1 MKHYLGKSRRFIKF
15 ANINSKFHAEMLN
28 RTWDIWNFLNQCF
41 QTRMHSSRMSTGRTL
56 TVFRWRPPPKIW
68 RNPPPKKTPPK
79 NLEEPPQKET
89 PPKIWKPPL
98 KIWRNPP
105 RKFGGTLPPPCGQ
118 THACENI
125 TLAKTSF
132 RPVKIGFY
140 TIFWKCSYM
149 KFTHKIHMN
158 TEKVCIH

>member
-1 MKHYLGKSRRFIKF
+1 
-15 ANINSKFHAEMLN
+15 
-28 RTWDIWNFLNQCF
+28 
-41 QTRMHSSRMSTGRTL
+41 MSTGRTL
-56 TVFRWRPPPKIW
+56 TIFRWRSPPE
-68 RNPPPKKTPPK
+68 NLEEPPQKKTPPK

-89 PPKIWKPPL
+89 PPENLENPPL